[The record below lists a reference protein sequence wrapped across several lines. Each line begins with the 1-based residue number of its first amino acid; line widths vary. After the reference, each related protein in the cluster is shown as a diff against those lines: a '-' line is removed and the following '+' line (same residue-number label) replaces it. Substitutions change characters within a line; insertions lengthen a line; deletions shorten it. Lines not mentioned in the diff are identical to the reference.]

1 MSDQTIMEILDSLY
15 DDNSDPTSEHIE
27 AIESEAIVVPGEESK
42 TTLPVSTFYKTV
54 PSIEIHQTM
63 SGEFPNIECRYY

>member
-27 AIESEAIVVPGEESK
+27 AIESETTVVSDVESK
-42 TTLPVSTFYKTV
+42 TTLPVSTFYKIV
-54 PSIEIHQTM
+54 PSIV
-63 SGEFPNIECRYY
+63 PCRILCICILNNCA